1 MTEKPQDLQAHEL
14 YHTRFV
20 KLYDLTY
27 DDGAHYFEASRR
39 EQDDLLATKSEEEL
53 VTALPDAVSACLVVV
68 TPDDD
73 PRMVL
78 SYEYRYPTGQ
88 YVLGIPSG
96 LIDARDLEGD
106 DPLVVSMTREIAEE
120 TGVRL
125 GEGDRIWVV
134 NQLLFNT
141 PGLTDESTALLC
153 AVAHL
158 DDLATLSH
166 AGAEGSERFGAFEL
180 LTKAEVCKV
189 LAEGRDPRGHF
200 YPMVAWAA
208 MTYFACD
215 LWKDGF
221 GAERNQLPN

>member
-1 MTEKPQDLQAHEL
+1 MASQPNKPQVTEL
-14 YHTRFV
+14 YGTRFV
-20 KLYDLTY
+20 KLYELSY

-39 EQDDLLATKSEEEL
+39 EAPNLLATKDEDEL
-53 VTALPDAVSACLVVV
+53 VAALPDAVSACLVIV
-68 TPDDD
+68 TPNDE

-78 SYEYRYPTGQ
+78 NYEYRYPTGQ

-96 LIDARDLEGD
+96 LIDARDLAED
-106 DPLVVSMTREIAEE
+106 DPLVTSMTREIAEE
-120 TGVRL
+120 TGVQL
-125 GEGDRIWVV
+125 GAEDRIWVI

-153 AVAHL
+153 AVAKL

-180 LTKAEVCKV
+180 LTKAEVRKV
-189 LAEGRDPRGHF
+189 LTEGRDPRGHF

-221 GAERNQLPN
+221 GAEGDQLPN